1 MIEWLFDVDPLHASI
16 NPARKCKC
24 SRSKRTGKAIGTP
37 YTRPEY
43 DDAKHR
49 IHSDAL
55 FSMLG
60 DEAVPVFADGPVHI
74 QVITRSKNVHRK
86 GPANGLAFIDTDA
99 TTKCVLD
106 ALIGVAY
113 TDDSQVSRVVADKTT
128 EGPVGIRVRIYRPDE
143 DTSAWDS

>member
-37 YTRPEY
+37 YTRAEY
-43 DDAKHR
+43 DDAKHKV
-49 IHSDAL
+49 HADAWR
-55 FSMLG
+55 SMPG
-60 DEAVPVFADGPVHI
+60 EPMPVFPDGPVHV
-74 QVITRSKNVHRK
+74 QVITRSKNVHRQ
-86 GPANGLAFIDTDA
+86 GPATGLAFIDADA

-106 ALIGVAY
+106 ALSGVAY

-143 DTSAWDS
+143 DTSAWNS